1 MARAMA
7 PTGSAPA
14 VPLIVETPFSGMVI
28 WIFVGSMFELP
39 DGNTGVVNVTEPP
52 AASGAPPVLR
62 TPDCRTMEYVEPEAS
77 DCAGVKVTWTL
88 PSPATVPGTRV
99 PVVMFLTIIF
109 PAAEAG
115 STAMLNVAT
124 AWKPLVGTSVLFGVM
139 ERSCS
144 GFGASTSVPKGT
156 LSFLTGALAAT
167 VGSPSPVATLRGL
180 SD

>member
-1 MARAMA
+1 MAGATTRR
-7 PTGSAPA
+7 GGAPA

-39 DGNTGVVNVTEPP
+39 DGNTGVVNVAEPP

-62 TPDCRTMEYVEPEAS
+62 MPDCTTMEYVEPEAS

-88 PSPATVPGTRV
+88 PSPATVPGTGV

-115 STAMLNVAT
+115 ATAMLNVAT
-124 AWKPLVGTSVLFGVM
+124 ARKPLVGTSDLFGGM

-144 GFGASTSVPKGT
+144 GVVAS
-156 LSFLTGALAAT
+156 
-167 VGSPSPVATLRGL
+167 
-180 SD
+180 